1 MIVFWTLAEAER
13 VAKVRSAID
22 RDILVYVWYC
32 DSGYVACLYTE
43 TGKVKG
49 HLTKVTAYE
58 AGEWTFRNRNFYG
71 EAEKG
76 LGQRNWMPRPI
87 EKRVT

>member
-1 MIVFWTLAEAER
+1 MLDAQAGRKE
-13 VAKVRSAID
+13 SAGE
-22 RDILVYVWYC
+22 VGPEPN
-32 DSGYVACLYTE
+32 SGPLSTGISSYVACRYAE

-49 HLTKVTAYE
+49 HLTKVTAYQ